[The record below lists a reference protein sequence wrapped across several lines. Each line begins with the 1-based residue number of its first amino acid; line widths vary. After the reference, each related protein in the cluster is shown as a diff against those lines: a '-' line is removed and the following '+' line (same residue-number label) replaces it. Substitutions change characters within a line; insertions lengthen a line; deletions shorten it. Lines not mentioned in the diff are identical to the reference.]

1 MAYESTWA
9 YGDYDLADIDTRLA
23 EILLSAEARGGR
35 LAIRGGGGK
44 RCPILS
50 PKRKKPEPAI

>member
-23 EILLSAEARGGR
+23 EILLSAE
-35 LAIRGGGGK
+35 LTDPEPEQVK
-44 RCPILS
+44 RV
-50 PKRKKPEPAI
+50 RKKKTED